1 MYVRTSQKVY
11 PILRMY
17 NIGATEKVNAIMCT
31 TLTFSTCLNMIL
43 KESKV
48 FHGLHMYTRS
58 SMERSHMHSVQAAC
72 MGNLNTSCQSVEQ
85 VQQL

>member
-1 MYVRTSQKVY
+1 
-11 PILRMY
+11 MY
-17 NIGATEKVNAIMCT
+17 NIGASEKVNAIMCT
-31 TLTFSTCLNMIL
+31 TPMISTCLKLIL

-48 FHGLHMYTRS
+48 FHGLHMYTWP